1 MAMDFG
7 SIIKRSWQIT
17 WRHKALW
24 VLGIFAGI
32 SGCQSGGG
40 GGGGS
45 SWRQGDVP
53 GGFDGSA
60 PDLRGFLD
68 TVQQWLPALIA
79 AGALLVLVGLVWWVL
94 GIAARGGLIVG
105 VNSIEQEGRPGV
117 GALWSAGFSRF
128 WSLLGLEVLLR
139 LPIVAVML
147 AVMAGVLLPLF
158 GSLAGGGQPGA
169 EVIAPIC
176 GSLAVG
182 IPVMLVLSFVLG
194 IMELIAKRY
203 VMLGGQGTF
212 EAAGNSW
219 RFFRARFKDT
229 FLMWLINGAL
239 NIAASLVLIVPGLV
253 IGVVVAVPVIM
264 AVASGSWGALVP
276 VVGIAFVLIML
287 LSFAYSA
294 IWGTFT
300 SALWTIF
307 FRKVTGMEAPSIT
320 PVTVPAASAEAP
332 YGQSPVAPQ
341 YAPPPEAP
349 GYSPGPPMASPE
361 PPAPPASG
369 YPQYPPQPPAPGA

>member
-1 MAMDFG
+1 MDFG

-17 WRHKALW
+17 WRYKALW
-24 VLGIFAGI
+24 VLGIFAGV

-40 GGGGS
+40 GGGGGS
-45 SWRQGDVP
+45 SWQQGDLP
-53 GGFDGSA
+53 SGFDGSA
-60 PDLRGFLD
+60 PDFRGFLD

-79 AGALLVLVGLVWWVL
+79 AGALLLLISLVWGVL

-105 VNSIEQEGRPGV
+105 VNSIEQGGKPAA

-128 WSLLGLEVLLR
+128 WSLLGLEILLR
-139 LPIVAVML
+139 LPVAVVVL

-158 GSLAGGGQPGA
+158 GSLSDGRQPGA

-176 GSLAVG
+176 GSVAIG
-182 IPVMLVLSFVLG
+182 IPVMLVLTFVLG

-203 VMLGGQGTF
+203 VMLGGQGALQ
-212 EAAGNSW
+212 AAGNSW

-239 NIAASLVLIVPGLV
+239 NIAASLVLIVPGLI
-253 IGVVVAVPVIM
+253 IGVVIAVPAIM
-264 AVASGSWGALVP
+264 AVASESWEALVP
-276 VVGIAFVLIML
+276 VAGIGLVLIML

-300 SALWTIF
+300 SALWTVF
-307 FRKVTGMEAPSIT
+307 FRKVTGMEAPSIET
-320 PVTVPAASAEAP
+320 VAAPVAPAEAS
-332 YGQSPVAPQ
+332 YGQPPVAPQ

-349 GYSPGPPMASPE
+349 EYSPGPPMASPE
-361 PPAPPASG
+361 LPAPPVSG
-369 YPQYPPQPPAPGA
+369 YPQNPPQPPAPGA